1 MGPPTGRK
9 CNGKRKRKKMGKSHQ
24 CQVGK
29 PWNCLCTII
38 SMAKTTHILIFK
50 VYIGFFFSILLFNI
64 GLIKQNIFTRKIFMS
79 WQFDPKCSLEA
90 WSNFWHILQFSQ
102 ASHVSEKFFFSKFAY
117 WLQNLAIM
125 LLLQWHHSQNR
136 LWGFVFAERDWVGNW
151 CWLIE
156 GFGWEPF
163 ALAFFQQKKCHL
175 RSDNR
180 VSLDQFGSSHKKQ

>member
-9 CNGKRKRKKMGKSHQ
+9 CNGKRKRKKMGKIHQ

-125 LLLQWHHSQNR
+125 LLLQWHHSQNTVR
-136 LWGFVFAERDWVGNW
+136 FCFCREGLGGELMLVNRRIWLGAFCFGFFPAEKMPFVVWQQGFSW
-151 CWLIE
+151 PIWLL
-156 GFGWEPF
+156 P
-163 ALAFFQQKKCHL
+163 
-175 RSDNR
+175 
-180 VSLDQFGSSHKKQ
+180 